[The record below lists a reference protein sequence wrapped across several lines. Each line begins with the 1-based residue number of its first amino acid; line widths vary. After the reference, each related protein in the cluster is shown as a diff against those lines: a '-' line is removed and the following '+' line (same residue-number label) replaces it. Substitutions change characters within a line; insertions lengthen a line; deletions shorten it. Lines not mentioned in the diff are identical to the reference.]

1 MEVPVSRF
9 AIFCVLGEKE
19 NGEKK
24 ERERGK
30 GIRGV
35 SVVSEQHQ
43 IKSVPVGRRNV
54 IGTEG
59 IEGLE
64 GDQKKHLHHHH
75 HHYSL
80 DHSRP
85 PAGIA

>member
-30 GIRGV
+30 GIRAV

-43 IKSVPVGRRNV
+43 IKSVRRSQRNV

-59 IEGLE
+59 IDCPK
-64 GDQKKHLHHHH
+64 GDWKKRLHHHH
-75 HHYSL
+75 HCLSSQ
-80 DHSRP
+80 SR
-85 PAGIA
+85 A